1 LRFLPTPKNSSPR
14 AVDASTNSLTK
25 LGSGNISPIQ
35 EAREAGILICVEKLE
50 AAPFELGEERVA
62 WEGLAAS
69 CSPPVRRLGA
79 FLLVGFAFF
88 AAITTAVIVFYYLFG
103 PRAVVGGGVAI
114 PRAVPKQA
122 FYATMISSLVL
133 AVGGYLIWLLK
144 SLRSYAAFSAVL
156 RRGGLDPRRPT
167 AGGLRA
173 YSDEQL
179 LALRSRYE
187 RLAEGQL
194 RERLSRTFGFHEDD
208 SFSLGPLSVLPGT
221 FEMNALRVEWE
232 TQLILRSEEPMPE
245 ISWWVESTTGLL
257 PRLAD
262 ETRRLVYALRYTGD
276 SVRELKRRYGFRTD
290 RWHAT
295 VPEGKLF
302 GAVRDYE
309 DSLRIQAALSRR
321 SRS

>member
-1 LRFLPTPKNSSPR
+1 
-14 AVDASTNSLTK
+14 
-25 LGSGNISPIQ
+25 
-35 EAREAGILICVEKLE
+35 VEKLE
-50 AAPFELGEERVA
+50 TAPFEIGEERVA

-69 CSPPVRRLGA
+69 CAPPVRRLGA

-88 AAITTAVIVFYYLFG
+88 VAATTAVVLFYNLFG
-103 PRAVVGGGVAI
+103 ARQVEGGGVA
-114 PRAVPKQA
+114 VPQEA
-122 FYATMISSLVL
+122 FYATMISSLGL

-144 SLRSYAAFSAVL
+144 SLRSYAVFSAVL

-167 AGGLRA
+167 AGGVRA

-187 RLAEGQL
+187 RSPEGEL
-194 RERLSRTFGFHEDD
+194 KDLLGRTFGFHDGD
-208 SFSLGPLSVLPGT
+208 SFTLGPLSVLPGT

-232 TQLILRSEEPMPE
+232 TNLILRSNEPMPE
-245 ISWWVESTTGLL
+245 ISWWTESRTGLL

-321 SRS
+321 SRG